1 MISIN
6 RHLSIYK
13 IEFFILTLFCIIGY
27 VPFLPYFIAN
37 IILLLVPLLLI
48 FNAMFLKV
56 SISYRLLAF
65 IFFSLIIGLIPFIFT
80 TDISLISFNPIAIVL
95 RSFGPILV
103 YLIIINSKLS
113 YHYVSKI
120 FLTIYFFNF
129 IIVLLQFFIFDSV
142 KLQHVGSSIEWVNQ
156 GNTNLLFKRVTGLLG
171 NANALGAFSLIM
183 VILLENYFRNKK
195 ALKKV
200 ILITAFLTIFFF
212 SKSRNV
218 MITSVMIYIFWLIFH
233 KFFLKALIIIFTSF
247 FLIYIIIYFKD
258 SDLINAVFRINLLNS
273 ADNTV
278 DVRRIVN
285 TQAIHI
291 WKNNFFIFGG
301 GLSTE
306 ANYMSKFF
314 ALKNFTEMLYI
325 KLLMEGGIIGFFSYF
340 FVLFYIYFK
349 KIKTKAIKNTSRLFY
364 LAIIIISFAETVFY
378 NQQLYFFTFLV
389 LGALTLV
396 DKKEREGS
404 I

>member
-1 MISIN
+1 MISTN
-6 RHLSIYK
+6 RHVSIYK
-13 IEFFILTLFCIIGY
+13 IEFFILALFSIIGY

-37 IILLLVPLLLI
+37 IILLLVPLLFILNI
-48 FNAMFLKV
+48 MLLKV

-195 ALKKV
+195 LLKWV
-200 ILITAFLTIFFF
+200 ILITSFLTIFFF

-218 MITSVMIYIFWLIFH
+218 MITSLMIYIFWLILQK
-233 KFFLKALIIIFTSF
+233 KFLWTFIMIF
-247 FLIYIIIYFKD
+247 
-258 SDLINAVFRINLLNS
+258 
-273 ADNTV
+273 
-278 DVRRIVN
+278 
-285 TQAIHI
+285 
-291 WKNNFFIFGG
+291 
-301 GLSTE
+301 
-306 ANYMSKFF
+306 
-314 ALKNFTEMLYI
+314 
-325 KLLMEGGIIGFFSYF
+325 
-340 FVLFYIYFK
+340 
-349 KIKTKAIKNTSRLFY
+349 
-364 LAIIIISFAETVFY
+364 ISFLFC
-378 NQQLYFFTFLV
+378 
-389 LGALTLV
+389 
-396 DKKEREGS
+396 
-404 I
+404 